1 MKIKFLLIAFLAFLP
16 RLSFSQTGQATKCY
30 LNGKQINMDYVF
42 LYPKNIEDIKVKS
55 EAPGGEIYIST
66 KDKKWK
72 YKSLERFLKS
82 YPDYDQIYNKSF
94 TPIFIINDKVIND
107 PDSVQIDSS
116 YFGDLNIK
124 SLSDVKG
131 VSEGCK
137 NLLVVN
143 IELTKG
149 KNIYLRGDNTLYL
162 DKIKH

>member
-1 MKIKFLLIAFLAFLP
+1 MKHLLIALMAFLP
-16 RLSFSQTGQATKCY
+16 CLSYSQTGQAPKYY
-30 LNGKQINMDYVF
+30 LNGKQINLDYVF
-42 LYPKNIEDIKVKS
+42 FYPKNVEDIKVKR
-55 EAPGGEIYIST
+55 ETPGGEIYITT

-94 TPIFIINDKVIND
+94 TPIFIINNKVIND

-116 YFGDLNIK
+116 YFCDVNIK
-124 SLSDVKG
+124 SLSNVKG

-137 NLLVVN
+137 NLVVVN
-143 IELTKG
+143 IELFKG
-149 KNIYLRGDNTLYL
+149 KNVYLRGDNALYL

>member
-1 MKIKFLLIAFLAFLP
+1 MKHLLIALMAFLP
-16 RLSFSQTGQATKCY
+16 CLSYSQTGQAPKYY
-30 LNGKQINMDYVF
+30 LNGKQINLDYVF
-42 LYPKNIEDIKVKS
+42 FYAKNVEDIKVKR
-55 EAPGGEIYIST
+55 ETPGGEIYITT

-94 TPIFIINDKVIND
+94 TPIFIINNKVVND

-116 YFGDLNIK
+116 YFGDVNIK
-124 SLSDVKG
+124 SLSNVKG

-137 NLLVVN
+137 NLVVVN
-143 IELTKG
+143 IELFKG
-149 KNIYLRGDNTLYL
+149 KNIYLRGDKSLSL